1 MNSVFKSHVERIPGL
16 YANLINAEK
25 FAVKPRSSWK
35 GVKAIYIFWNEENA
49 VHVGRTRNLQNR
61 LGAHLSNSH
70 YSASFVFKQAR
81 LATQIRASYRP
92 GESRAKLFTD
102 LDFRAEFDKQMLL
115 LKECRLSFLEVE
127 CHVDQYLLELY
138 AAMEL
143 KFTLEEFDTH

>member
-25 FAVKPRSSWK
+25 FAVKPCSSWK

-49 VHVGRTRNLQNR
+49 VHVGRTRNLENR
-61 LGAHLSNSH
+61 IRGQITNSH
-70 YSASFVFKQAR
+70 YSSFVFKQAR

-102 LDFRAEFDKQMLL
+102 LDFRAEFDRQMLL
-115 LKECRLSFLEVE
+115 LRNGRLSFLEVE

-143 KFTLEEFDTH
+143 KFTLDEFDTH